1 MKMVSTAELKAD
13 ANRLLGLVRNGNQP
27 IVITRHGKPCAVLEP
42 CTEDDIEGL
51 SFQYG
56 PEVMRMAKESAKDIE
71 AKRYVTME
79 QFARKHGIR

>member
-13 ANRLLGLVRNGNQP
+13 ANRLLSLVRHSNKP
-27 IVITRHGKPCAVLEP
+27 VVITRHGKPCAVIEP

-56 PEVMRMAKESAKDIE
+56 PEVLRMAKESAKDIE
-71 AKRYVTME
+71 AGRYITME